1 MARFK
6 SIVARKQTFE
16 WRLVETLPAF
26 AARAC
31 NAAAV
36 LIASVLLLG
45 GAAAQVPEVTGPIP
59 AVGPPGTDLTHN
71 YPQLASAPNF
81 DLSSRGYIEEE
92 FFFQGAATQYQ
103 VPAIVNGRVT
113 STADATVVSTGNP
126 YKTRMLVRRPAN
138 PQNFNGVVLVEWV
151 NVTSGYNLD
160 ANWEFSRDYLTR
172 EGYAWVGVSAQRV
185 GVQQPPYG
193 LTAWSPTRYGTLDV
207 TVGGKIT
214 NDSLSYDIY
223 SQAGRAIR
231 TNRALLGGLKTKMVL
246 AIGVSQSSFY
256 LMSYYNSIQR
266 LASYV
271 YDGFMLVVGSGGPFR
286 TDLKTKLFRINTE
299 TEILL
304 GLLEPQADSNVLRSW
319 EIAGSSHVN
328 YWAQMFRQGLVA
340 RDGLAPFVFTCDL
353 PPLSHVHNEYVL
365 NAGYEHLVNWVAGRE
380 QPPTAPLIQTTGPST
395 SPTIPRDQ
403 NGLAFGGVR
412 LADVDVP
419 IATNTGGN
427 SGPVFCILYG
437 SHVPFGPDKISSLY
451 PNHDS
456 YVDAVTQVTLRD
468 LKAGYILKED
478 AELIISDAVNSPV
491 GTAVPLPIP

>member
-1 MARFK
+1 MARLEG
-6 SIVARKQTFE
+6 IIARVGTFE
-16 WRLVETLPAF
+16 WILVESLPAF
-26 AARAC
+26 ASRAR
-31 NAAAV
+31 NFAAV
-36 LIASVLLLG
+36 LIASALLSSV
-45 GAAAQVPEVTGPIP
+45 AAAQVPEVIGPIP

-81 DLSSRGYIEEE
+81 DLSSRGYIEED

-103 VPAIVNGRVT
+103 VPPIVNGRVT
-113 STADATVVSTGNP
+113 STGDATVQSTGNP

-138 PQNFNGVVLVEWV
+138 PDNFNGVVLVEWV

-172 EGYAWVGVSAQRV
+172 AGYAWVGVSAQRV

-214 NDSLSYDIY
+214 DDSLSYDIY

-231 TNRALLGGLKTKMVL
+231 TNRRLLGGLKPEMVL

-266 LASYV
+266 LAHDV

-304 GLLEPQADSNVLRSW
+304 GLLEPQADSAVLRSW

-328 YWAQMFRQGLVA
+328 YWPQMFRQGLVA
-340 RDGLAPFVFTCDL
+340 RDELAPFVFTCDE

-365 NAGYEHLVNWVAGRE
+365 NAGYEHLANWVAGRE
-380 QPPTAPLIQTTGPST
+380 QPPTAPLIETTGPST
-395 SPTIPRDQ
+395 SPTIPRRPERARVRRRPASGRRCADRDQ
-403 NGLAFGGVR
+403 HWRQLGASV
-412 LADVDVP
+412 
-419 IATNTGGN
+419 
-427 SGPVFCILYG
+427 
-437 SHVPFGPDKISSLY
+437 
-451 PNHDS
+451 
-456 YVDAVTQVTLRD
+456 LRSIWEPPA
-468 LKAGYILKED
+468 L
-478 AELIISDAVNSPV
+478 
-491 GTAVPLPIP
+491 

>member
-1 MARFK
+1 MAQSRATLAV
-6 SIVARKQTFE
+6 IG
-16 WRLVETLPAF
+16 WLVAF
-26 AARAC
+26 AVRAR
-31 NAAAV
+31 NFAAV
-36 LIASVLLLG
+36 LIASALLSSV
-45 GAAAQVPEVTGPIP
+45 AAAQVPGVIGPIP
-59 AVGPPGTDLTHN
+59 AVGPPGTDVTHN

-92 FFFQGAATQYQ
+92 FFFQGTATQYQ
-103 VPAIVNGRVT
+103 VPPIVNGRVT
-113 STADATVVSTGNP
+113 STGDATVLSTGNP
-126 YKTRMLVRRPAN
+126 YKTRMLVRRPAD
-138 PQNFNGVVLVEWV
+138 PDNFNGVVLVEWV

-172 EGYAWVGVSAQRV
+172 AGYAWVGVSAQRV

-193 LTAWSPTRYGTLDV
+193 LTAWSPMRYGTLDV

-214 NDSLSYDIY
+214 DDSLSYDIY

-231 TNRALLGGLKTKMVL
+231 TNRELLGGLKPKMVL

-256 LMSYYNSIQR
+256 LLSYYNSIQR
-266 LASYV
+266 LAHDV

-304 GLLEPQADSNVLRSW
+304 GLLEPQADSAVLRSW

-340 RDGLAPFVFTCDL
+340 RDELAPFVFTCDE
-353 PPLSHVHNEYVL
+353 PPLSHVQNAYVL

-380 QPPTAPLIQTTGPST
+380 QPPTAPLIETTGPST

-419 IATNTGGN
+419 IATNTGAN
-427 SGPVFCILYG
+427 SGPAFCVLYG
-437 SHVPFGPDKISSLY
+437 SHLPFSPDKLSSLY
-451 PNHDS
+451 PSHDS
-456 YVDAVTQVTLRD
+456 YVDAVSQVTRRN

-478 AELIISDAVNSPV
+478 AEQTISDAINSPI